1 MVNVDIL
8 NNSQVN
14 SDKIASFSKQIGSR
28 LESVDFEKFD
38 ISSYCIHVLINADSN
53 SLRYTT
59 KLPSDKRYIMYQGIP
74 NEYAYNSSYEAKLST
89 IRLRIQNV
97 DIPFEHEI
105 ENIVFV
111 VDFSTTNANID
122 EDQPNSSNSKNANKA
137 VVSDVLSSMKRVF
150 AKKEDS
156 EDEEKKRK
164 AMFIP
169 VAPKYSLSNVIMTKE
184 MSEQIMDALSI
195 IRNRRKIYEEWGF
208 NEIDS
213 QPKAVLS
220 FWGPP
225 GTGKTMCAHAIARD
239 LGAKILA
246 VNYAEIE
253 SKYAGESPK
262 NLIAAFNAAQE
273 NGAVLFFDEADSFLG
288 KRISNVQSGHD
299 QSINSLRSQM
309 LIQLEDFEGV
319 VIFAT
324 NLVKNFDKAF
334 ETRILRHI
342 KFDLPDTDGRTA
354 IYSKMIPS
362 KVPTDHK
369 FDRQDYEL
377 LSRASDNFSGRDIR
391 NSVLDTLSA
400 AAKNNRSII
409 TIDDFLFSIK
419 TRQDSYAKL
428 KEDKNAENKQIA
440 EDIKNSLIEKS
451 KQDLNEALVGIAIYA
466 AWADGKMEPSED
478 LLLREFSSALNVTI
492 PTGFDINYLPPLP
505 SIVSY
510 FNTKEKKFKAI
521 DVAVRIVAID
531 GDFASDEIT
540 FVKNLCQLLQ
550 FSSDVEESII
560 AYSHSLAKL
569 NSEWNSILNK

>member
-1 MVNVDIL
+1 MVNIDIL
-8 NNSQVN
+8 NNSRVS
-14 SDKIASFSKQIGSR
+14 SDKMVSFSKLIGSR

-59 KLPSDKRYIMYQGIP
+59 KLPGDKRYIMYQGIP

-111 VDFSTTNANID
+111 VDFGKAHDSID
-122 EDQPNSSNSKNANKA
+122 EDQPNYSNPENANKA
-137 VVSDVLSSMKRVF
+137 VVSDVLSSMKRIF
-150 AKKEDS
+150 AKNEDS
-156 EDEEKKRK
+156 ENEEQKRK

-334 ETRILRHI
+334 ETRILR
-342 KFDLPDTDGRTA
+342 
-354 IYSKMIPS
+354 
-362 KVPTDHK
+362 
-369 FDRQDYEL
+369 Q
-377 LSRASDNFSGRDIR
+377 
-391 NSVLDTLSA
+391 
-400 AAKNNRSII
+400 II
-409 TIDDFLFSIK
+409 ISC
-419 TRQDSYAKL
+419 
-428 KEDKNAENKQIA
+428 E
-440 EDIKNSLIEKS
+440 
-451 KQDLNEALVGIAIYA
+451 
-466 AWADGKMEPSED
+466 
-478 LLLREFSSALNVTI
+478 
-492 PTGFDINYLPPLP
+492 
-505 SIVSY
+505 
-510 FNTKEKKFKAI
+510 
-521 DVAVRIVAID
+521 
-531 GDFASDEIT
+531 
-540 FVKNLCQLLQ
+540 
-550 FSSDVEESII
+550 
-560 AYSHSLAKL
+560 
-569 NSEWNSILNK
+569 

>member
-1 MVNVDIL
+1 M
-8 NNSQVN
+8 
-14 SDKIASFSKQIGSR
+14 SD
-28 LESVDFEKFD
+28 
-38 ISSYCIHVLINADSN
+38 
-53 SLRYTT
+53 
-59 KLPSDKRYIMYQGIP
+59 
-74 NEYAYNSSYEAKLST
+74 
-89 IRLRIQNV
+89 
-97 DIPFEHEI
+97 
-105 ENIVFV
+105 
-111 VDFSTTNANID
+111 
-122 EDQPNSSNSKNANKA
+122 
-137 VVSDVLSSMKRVF
+137 
-150 AKKEDS
+150 
-156 EDEEKKRK
+156 
-164 AMFIP
+164 
-169 VAPKYSLSNVIMTKE
+169 
-184 MSEQIMDALSI
+184 QIMDALSI

-213 QPKAVLS
+213 QPKAILS

-342 KFDLPDTDGRTA
+342 KFDLPDTDARTA
-354 IYSKMIPS
+354 IYRKMIPS

-369 FDRQDYEL
+369 FEGNDYEL
-377 LSRASDNFSGRDIR
+377 LSHASENFSGRDIR

-400 AAKNNRSII
+400 AAKSNHSTI
-409 TIDDFLFSIK
+409 TIDDFLSSIK

-428 KEDKNAENKQIA
+428 KDERNAENKQIA
-440 EDIKNSLIEKS
+440 EDIKKSLIEKS

-466 AWADGKMEPSED
+466 AWADGKMEPSEE
-478 LLLREFSSALNVTI
+478 LLLKEFSMALNVTI
-492 PTGFDINYLPPLP
+492 PTGFDVNYLPPLTN
-505 SIVSY
+505 VVAY
-510 FNTKEKKFKAI
+510 FNTKEKKLKAI

-531 GDFASDEIT
+531 GEFADEEIS
-540 FVKNLCQLLQ
+540 FIKNLCQLLQ
-550 FSSDVEESII
+550 FNSVVEESII
-560 AYSHSLAKL
+560 AYSYSLAKL
-569 NSEWNSILNK
+569 NSEWNSIIKL